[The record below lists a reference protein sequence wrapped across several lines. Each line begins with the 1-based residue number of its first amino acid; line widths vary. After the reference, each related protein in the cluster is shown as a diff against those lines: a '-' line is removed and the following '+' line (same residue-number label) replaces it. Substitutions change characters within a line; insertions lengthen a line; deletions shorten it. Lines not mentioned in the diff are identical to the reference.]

1 MIPRGQIILTSSPF
15 LVKCFRMEKV
25 LLLYVFERSGHH
37 LAALAIDKAIGELR
51 GETLTVN
58 FLNHTNTHLNQVV
71 QKSYL
76 SLLHNTPEI
85 WDYLYDNLRVAR
97 KISKVRKFINK
108 LNSGKL
114 EELIESFSPEA
125 VLCTQAFP
133 CGVVAAYKEKK
144 NKNLPLIGVVT
155 DYIAHCYWLY
165 DQVDIYVVPHETTQQ
180 DLMNKG
186 IEKGRIRITGIP
198 IAPRFARKENKD
210 EIRERTNLNPHL
222 PTILIMGGSQGLGP
236 VEEIVSNLDALPL
249 SFQMIVITGLNKE
262 LRRDLEKREERL
274 TKPIRILEYIDNVE
288 ELMEISDII
297 ITKPGGL
304 TTAEALV
311 KGLAI
316 VIAGCLP
323 GQEERNSRFLVDAGV
338 AIRAEGGKGVAAAV
352 DELLSNPCRLSSL
365 QAKAR
370 ELSRPEASADIAK
383 IILEVVS

>member
-1 MIPRGQIILTSSPF
+1 MTSSPF
-15 LVKCFRMEKV
+15 LVECFRMEKV
-25 LLLYVFERSGHH
+25 LLLYVFEKSGHH
-37 LAALAIDKAIGELR
+37 LAALAIDKAIGELK
-51 GETLTVN
+51 GEALTVN

-97 KISKVRKFINK
+97 KITKVKEFINK
-108 LNSGKL
+108 LNSRKL
-114 EELIESFSPEA
+114 EALIESFSPEA
-125 VLCTQAFP
+125 VICTQAFP
-133 CGVVAAYKEKK
+133 CGVMAAYKEKR

-165 DQVDIYVVPHETTQQ
+165 DQVDIYAVPHETTQQ
-180 DLMNKG
+180 DLMDKG
-186 IEKGRIRITGIP
+186 IEKERIRITGIP
-198 IAPRFARKENKD
+198 IAPRFARRENKD
-210 EIRERTNLNPHL
+210 EIRERANLNPHL

-249 SFQMIVITGLNKE
+249 SFQMIVVTGLNKD
-262 LRRDLEKREERL
+262 LRKGLEKRQGRM
-274 TKPIRILEYIDNVE
+274 TKSIRILEYTDKVE

-316 VIAGCLP
+316 VITGCLP
-323 GQEERNSRFLVDAGV
+323 GQEERNSRFLVDEGV
-338 AIRAEGGKGVAAAV
+338 AIRADEGKGVAAIVAG
-352 DELLSNPCRLSSL
+352 LLRNPDQLSSL
-365 QAKAR
+365 QAKAK
-370 ELSRPEASADIAK
+370 ELSRPEASFDIAR
-383 IILEVVS
+383 IILEAVS